1 MIYFRINAA
10 WENRRTSHTKISF
23 DSSVQ
28 VCCWDRSVPQPHDC
42 NLASLSN
49 DRRLTRNGIKEVA
62 SDAFNGTKMHRLW
75 VTARRHNYKQK
86 IYQKVALIFDFFS
99 LFPPS
104 LSGASVATSSLL
116 TSTPTPL
123 WVPVSWWY
131 CKHDIQQWTHGYVIH
146 RPHGRHHLLISGC
159 RRERSVCVCVG
170 GGWKKKKKNY
180 TKRARFTV
188 KINRAGEVINE
199 RERDF
204 FFFFYPVYSQKKRH
218 IFLLK

>member
-1 MIYFRINAA
+1 M
-10 WENRRTSHTKISF
+10 
-23 DSSVQ
+23 
-28 VCCWDRSVPQPHDC
+28 PQPHDC

-86 IYQKVALIFDFFS
+86 IYQKVALIFWFFFFSLS

-131 CKHDIQQWTHGYVIH
+131 CKHDILQWTHGYVIH

-159 RRERSVCVCVG
+159 RRERSSVAWRVCVCLCVCRVVVKR
-170 GGWKKKKKNY
+170 KKKITQNVPDL
-180 TKRARFTV
+180 R
-188 KINRAGEVINE
+188 
-199 RERDF
+199 
-204 FFFFYPVYSQKKRH
+204 
-218 IFLLK
+218 